1 MAINISTTFTK
12 LGKIFRDQKVVNT
25 FRAST
30 TSIADVFTQFDG
42 TSLDVRRALTTF
54 QNADIIRQQA
64 LNSSIQSARSVAQT
78 FLIETVAAD
87 VALPR
92 KTLELALAE
101 LIRQMITAGDDVD
114 ESTTSA
120 SVGAI
125 SGSSNVN
132 VVACM
137 IDERGKQLQYN
148 LDEAIRVEC
157 TTATS
162 LAATTFTLTGEP
174 AVSDQLSQAWPG
186 GSGINRTITAATPAT
201 SLLTNSGFD
210 TEDDLANAPDGWYV
224 SVGTV
229 GTTIRLTDYEV
240 QTITVTGTPS
250 AGTYRISWA
259 NAAGKVQVTTPLA
272 YDADGTAVQD
282 ALNALVGLEEV
293 EVVTT
298 GTSPLYT
305 HTITFTGTAGN
316 VAQFTIVN
324 NTTGGTYT
332 PGTTSAGSA
341 NAFTGKA
348 VEFDSDGSQ
357 LTTLNQ
363 AVSLSPLTRYAFSIR
378 MLADVVPAAGV
389 ITFDLVD
396 GIGGTVVA
404 DEAGTNISSTVTC
417 SGLTTSFA
425 VRSMTFTTPQTM
437 PPITY
442 WRIRISTGVSS
453 GTSIYLDHACLTAM
467 TELYAG
473 GPCVAIFGG
482 NILPEAKNGTSDGDY
497 LTLTIANDYAGEFQ
511 AYFERNFQMAAK
523 RLRLPSDS
531 GGTETINDSLIG

>member
-1 MAINISTTFTK
+1 MAVNISTLFTK
-12 LGKIFRDQKVVNT
+12 LGKIFRDQEAVNT
-25 FRAST
+25 FRSST
-30 TSIADVFTQFDG
+30 TTISDVYTQFDG
-42 TSLDVRRALTTF
+42 TSLNVRRALTNF
-54 QNADIIRQQA
+54 QNADTARQ
-64 LNSSIQSARSVAQT
+64 NSLSASIQSARIVAQQ
-78 FLIETVAAD
+78 LVIETVADD

-120 SVGAI
+120 SVGSI
-125 SGSSNVN
+125 SGSSNVA
-132 VVACM
+132 VVAYM
-137 IDERGKQLQYN
+137 YDERGKVLQYN
-148 LDEAIRVEC
+148 VAEAIRVEC

-174 AVSDQLSQAWPG
+174 AVSDQLSQDWPG
-186 GSGINRTITAATPAT
+186 GSGINRAITASTPET

-210 TEDDLANAPDGWYV
+210 DETDLANMPDGWYA

-229 GTTIRLTDYEV
+229 GTTIKLTDYEI
-240 QTITVTGTPS
+240 QTITVTGPPS

-259 NAAGKVQVTTPLA
+259 NAAGKVQVTEALA
-272 YDADGTAVQD
+272 YDADGDTVQD
-282 ALNALVGLEEV
+282 ALNALVGLETV
-293 EVVTT
+293 EVTTT

-305 HTITFTGTAGN
+305 HTITFTGIAGN
-316 VAQFTIVN
+316 VAQFTIIN

-332 PGTTSAGSA
+332 PATSSAGSA
-341 NAFTGKA
+341 NAFSGKA

-363 AVSLSPLTRYAFSIR
+363 AVTLSPLTRYAFSIR

-396 GIGGTVVA
+396 GIGGSVVA

-425 VRSMTFTTPQTM
+425 ARSMTFTTPQTL

-442 WRIRISTGVSS
+442 WRIRISTAVSG
-453 GTSIYLDHACLTAM
+453 GTSIYLDHACLIAM

-497 LTLTIANDYAGEFQ
+497 LTLTIANNYAGEFQ
-511 AYFERNFQMAAK
+511 LYFERNFQMAAK